1 MTQNKMVSSV
11 TNLREGMN
19 RDASQS
25 AKQRFKA
32 LLSACKVSS
41 VDCERS
47 SRRHLYVLL
56 CVILTIEVKKMR
68 LFSTPKTSPE
78 LVRHAA
84 MLEEQQTSEKS
95 PESMPANFEG
105 HGGQNTPP
113 RSHSPSLVRGV
124 STLGRKFSRRFEKFG
139 ESETARKFRMASP
152 SRKYQFSSNQNSS
165 QNQEETDK
173 NKCVSVSRVDSFRN
187 FFLSTSANLKTPRA
201 VKRRSRNTEKHRS
214 ASQGKLVDVATTTTE
229 TNLKKK
235 AFHRNHFGSELTL
248 PDYEDTNT
256 VLSECQSEADLRGFN
271 TEDEA
276 DDLRSVVSDFQQGNS
291 KLRFR
296 SSSGN
301 LAARLG
307 ILPENRTILDFK
319 EAGHC
324 FNTSQGLQIKTYGL
338 IDDSNRDKREE
349 SPRKISHGQES
360 GYGSDGAT
368 TNSSRASPRGSLEG
382 DSCQNSVREKIQA
395 FQNRENETPSPP
407 TMTKEKIKNNPPL
420 LMPKPSKSLVIPPKK
435 PARAKKPSSSMIDVV
450 VAEEDLSLTE
460 NENEKRKSVI
470 SVKKEYKMI
479 RLLKDAEEG
488 QSNELGIIIAKKK
501 LPDLQPPVT
510 GFQVVHI
517 EPRGLIDR

>member
-1 MTQNKMVSSV
+1 
-11 TNLREGMN
+11 
-19 RDASQS
+19 
-25 AKQRFKA
+25 
-32 LLSACKVSS
+32 
-41 VDCERS
+41 
-47 SRRHLYVLL
+47 
-56 CVILTIEVKKMR
+56 MR

-95 PESMPANFEG
+95 SESMPANFDA
-105 HGGQNTPP
+105 HRGGGSHTPP

-152 SRKYQFSSNQNSS
+152 SRKYQFSSATNQNSS
-165 QNQEETDK
+165 HNSSIQNQAEIDK

-229 TNLKKK
+229 NNLKKK

-276 DDLRSVVSDFQQGNS
+276 DDLRSVVSDFQQNSS

-407 TMTKEKIKNNPPL
+407 TMTKEKTVKNSPPL
-420 LMPKPSKSLVIPPKK
+420 LMPKPSKSCVIPPKK

-450 VAEEDLSLTE
+450 VAEEDLSLASE
-460 NENEKRKSVI
+460 NEMNPQQRKSVI

-479 RLLKDAEEG
+479 RLLKDTEEG

>member
-1 MTQNKMVSSV
+1 
-11 TNLREGMN
+11 
-19 RDASQS
+19 
-25 AKQRFKA
+25 
-32 LLSACKVSS
+32 
-41 VDCERS
+41 
-47 SRRHLYVLL
+47 
-56 CVILTIEVKKMR
+56 MR
-68 LFSTPKTSPE
+68 IFSTPKTSPE
-78 LVRHAA
+78 LVRHAQ
-84 MLEEQQTSEKS
+84 MLEEHQEKS
-95 PESMPANFEG
+95 AESMPVHMPE
-105 HGGQNTPP
+105 HSGQTGNQTPP

-139 ESETARKFRMASP
+139 ESETARKLRMASP
-152 SRKYQFSSNQNSS
+152 SRKYQFSTS
-165 QNQEETDK
+165 QNAMNPPNAIEEAK
-173 NKCVSVSRVDSFRN
+173 NGQKSVSRVDSFRN
-187 FFLSTSANLKTPRA
+187 FFQLSTANLKTPRA

-214 ASQGKLVDVATTTTE
+214 ASQGKLNTTVDAATLTVE
-229 TNLKKK
+229 NALKKK

-248 PDYEDTNT
+248 PDYEENT
-256 VLSECQSEADLRGFN
+256 VLSECQSEADLRGYLT

-276 DDLRSVVSDFQQGNS
+276 DDRSVVSDFPS
-291 KLRFR
+291 KSATRFR

-319 EAGHC
+319 EAGNV
-324 FNTSQGLQIKTYGL
+324 FSTSHGLQIKTYGL
-338 IDDSNRDKREE
+338 IDENREKREE

-382 DSCQNSVREKIQA
+382 DSCTQNSVREKIQA

-407 TMTKEKIKNNPPL
+407 TMTKEKPLKNPPL
-420 LMPKPSKSLVIPPKK
+420 LMPKPLSKSVVIPPKK

-450 VAEEDLSLTE
+450 VAEEDEVEE
-460 NENEKRKSVI
+460 NPRKSVI

-479 RLLKDAEEG
+479 RLVKEDEK
-488 QSNELGIIIAKKK
+488 SNELGIIIAKKK

>member
-1 MTQNKMVSSV
+1 
-11 TNLREGMN
+11 
-19 RDASQS
+19 
-25 AKQRFKA
+25 
-32 LLSACKVSS
+32 
-41 VDCERS
+41 
-47 SRRHLYVLL
+47 
-56 CVILTIEVKKMR
+56 MR

-78 LVRHAA
+78 LVRHAT
-84 MLEEQQTSEKS
+84 MLEDQTSEKS
-95 PESMPANFEG
+95 EVSRGAESMPANFEQ
-105 HGGQNTPP
+105 GGTHTPP

-139 ESETARKFRMASP
+139 ESETARKLRMASP
-152 SRKYQFSSNQNSS
+152 SRKYQFNAAQNSTS
-165 QNQEETDK
+165 NPNNPNEMDK
-173 NKCVSVSRVDSFRN
+173 NKCVSRVDSFRN

-214 ASQGKLVDVATTTTE
+214 ASQGKLVDAATTTTS
-229 TNLKKK
+229 TDNLKKK

-256 VLSECQSEADLRGFN
+256 VLSECQSEADLRGYIT

-276 DDLRSVVSDFQQGNS
+276 DDLRSVVSDFQHTS

-319 EAGHC
+319 EAGNV
-324 FNTSQGLQIKTYGL
+324 FNTSHGLQIKTYGL
-338 IDDSNRDKREE
+338 IDDSAAAREKREE

-382 DSCQNSVREKIQA
+382 DSVVQNSTSSVREKIQA

-407 TMTKEKIKNNPPL
+407 TMTKDVKSVKNHPPL

-450 VAEEDLSLTE
+450 VAEEDDISEDSL
-460 NENEKRKSVI
+460 NPRKSVI

-479 RLLKDAEEG
+479 RLVKDTDEG

>member
-1 MTQNKMVSSV
+1 MLTFYN
-11 TNLREGMN
+11 
-19 RDASQS
+19 S
-25 AKQRFKA
+25 A
-32 LLSACKVSS
+32 
-41 VDCERS
+41 
-47 SRRHLYVLL
+47 
-56 CVILTIEVKKMR
+56 KMR

-78 LVRHAA
+78 LVRHAQ
-84 MLEEQQTSEKS
+84 MLEEQST
-95 PESMPANFEG
+95 ESMPVHMPEHTGTGN
-105 HGGQNTPP
+105 QTPP

-139 ESETARKFRMASP
+139 ESETARKLRMASP
-152 SRKYQFSSNQNSS
+152 SRKYQFTASAQNGP
-165 QNQEETDK
+165 NLTEEAK
-173 NKCVSVSRVDSFRN
+173 NGQKSVSRVDSFRN
-187 FFLSTSANLKTPRA
+187 FFQLSTANLKTPRA

-214 ASQGKLVDVATTTTE
+214 ASQGKLNQTADAATLTVE
-229 TNLKKK
+229 NSLKKK

-248 PDYEDTNT
+248 PDYEENT
-256 VLSECQSEADLRGFN
+256 VLSECQSEADLRGYLT

-276 DDLRSVVSDFQQGNS
+276 DDRSVVSDFPS
-291 KLRFR
+291 KSRFR

-319 EAGHC
+319 EAGNV
-324 FNTSQGLQIKTYGL
+324 FNTSHGLQIKTYGL
-338 IDDSNRDKREE
+338 IDESREKREE

-382 DSCQNSVREKIQA
+382 DSCTANSVREKIQA

-407 TMTKEKIKNNPPL
+407 TMTKEKPLKNPPL
-420 LMPKPSKSLVIPPKK
+420 LMPKPSKSVVIPPKK

-450 VAEEDLSLTE
+450 VAEEDEVEE
-460 NENEKRKSVI
+460 NPRKSVI

-479 RLLKDAEEG
+479 RLVKEDEK
-488 QSNELGIIIAKKK
+488 SNELGIIIAKKK